1 MTEVYEETVIVGCDA
16 HWKRSIRRNIQ
27 SNHLQQLYNGNRNFQ
42 TFIRHLWGL
51 CLVPEE
57 DVIK

>member
-27 SNHLQQLYNGNRNFQ
+27 SNHLQQLYNGEI
-42 TFIRHLWGL
+42 T
-51 CLVPEE
+51 
-57 DVIK
+57 